1 MFETQPVTEGHP
13 MTEGHRAA
21 PRPSFAPSRRHR
33 ARSLAGKSLP
43 YFAIAPALITFA
55 VLLGYPVLLVLLTSL
70 QHFGLR
76 ELANGGET
84 WVGLANYQRILA
96 DNEFITVVIR
106 TFLFMMA
113 NVALTVIGGFLVAL
127 LLERLRRSVRL
138 ALSIAMILA
147 WATPAVT
154 GAVIFQWLFDS
165 KLGVV
170 NWAIGSLGFF
180 GSWLNHSWFDTGF
193 SAFSIITLLII
204 WQSIPFVAFS
214 LYAGLLAIPKELH
227 EAARMDGA
235 SEWQVL
241 RMVTIPLVRPLLML
255 VTFLS
260 VIWDFKVFTQVYTM
274 VQGGPDGET
283 VTLSLFAYIEKTQ
296 SRYDLASAVSVIMV
310 VMLLVVLVPYIRN
323 MIKAQEQ
330 A

>member
-1 MFETQPVTEGHP
+1 MIETQKVTEGHR
-13 MTEGHRAA
+13 TA
-21 PRPSFAPSRRHR
+21 PRRSVAPSRRAR
-33 ARSLAGKSLP
+33 ARRIAGRSLP
-43 YFAIAPALITFA
+43 YLAIGPALITFL
-55 VLLGYPVLLVLLTSL
+55 VLLGYPVFLVIQTSL

-106 TFLFMMA
+106 TFLFMVA
-113 NVALTVIGGFLVAL
+113 NVALTVVGGLLVAL

-138 ALSIAMILA
+138 TVSIAMILA
-147 WATPAVT
+147 WATPTVT

-170 NWAIGSLGFF
+170 NWAIGSLGIF
-180 GSWLNHSWFDTGF
+180 GSWLNHSWFETGF
-193 SAFSIITLLII
+193 SAFSIITLLIV

-214 LYAGLLAIPKELH
+214 IYAGLLAIPKDLH

-235 SEWQVL
+235 SELQIL
-241 RMVTIPLVRPLLML
+241 RLITLPLVRPLILL
-255 VTFLS
+255 LTFLS

-274 VQGGPDGET
+274 VQGGPDGQT

-296 SRYDLASAVSVIMV
+296 SRYDLASAVSVLMV
-310 VMLLVVLVPYIRN
+310 IMLLVVLVPYIRH
-323 MIKAQEQ
+323 MVKAQE
-330 A
+330 AA

>member
-1 MFETQPVTEGHP
+1 MKTEQ
-13 MTEGHRAA
+13 MTDGHRATA
-21 PRPSFAPSRRHR
+21 LLAAPSRRR
-33 ARSLAGKSLP
+33 IRSVAGRSLP
-43 YFAIAPALITFA
+43 YLAIAPALITFL
-55 VLLGYPVLLVLLTSL
+55 VLLGYPVFLVVTTSL

-106 TFLFMMA
+106 TVLFTAA
-113 NVALTVIGGFLVAL
+113 NVALTMVGGLLVAL
-127 LLERLRRSVRL
+127 LLERLRRSIRL
-138 ALSIAMILA
+138 TLSIAMLLA

-170 NWAIGSLGFF
+170 NWAIGSLGIF
-180 GSWLNHSWFDTGF
+180 GSYLNHSWFATGF

-204 WQSIPFVAFS
+204 WQSIPLVAFS
-214 LYAGLLAIPKELH
+214 VYAGLLAIPRELH

-235 SEWQVL
+235 SEWQIL
-241 RMVTIPLVRPLLML
+241 RLVTIPLIRPLLL
-255 VTFLS
+255 LLAFLS

-296 SRYDLASAVSVIMV
+296 SRYDLASAV
-310 VMLLVVLVPYIRN
+310 
-323 MIKAQEQ
+323 
-330 A
+330 

>member
-1 MFETQPVTEGHP
+1 MKTEQ
-13 MTEGHRAA
+13 MTGGHRVSALFA
-21 PRPSFAPSRRHR
+21 APSRRR
-33 ARSLAGKSLP
+33 LRRIASGSLP
-43 YFAIAPALITFA
+43 YLAITPALLTFL
-55 VLLGYPVLLVLLTSL
+55 VLLGYPVFLVVVTSL
-70 QHFGLR
+70 EHFGLR

-106 TFLFMMA
+106 TFLFMLA
-113 NVALTVIGGFLVAL
+113 NVALTVVGGLLVAL

-138 ALSIAMILA
+138 LLSISMILA

-170 NWAIGSLGFF
+170 NWAISSLGIF
-180 GSWLNHSWFDTGF
+180 GSYLNHSWFATGF
-193 SAFSIITLLII
+193 SAFSVITLLIV

-214 LYAGLLAIPKELH
+214 LYAGLLAVPRELH

-235 SEWQVL
+235 SELQIL
-241 RMVTIPLVRPLLML
+241 RLITLPLIRPILML

-283 VTLSLFAYIEKTQ
+283 VTLSLFAYVEKTQ
-296 SRYDLASAVSVIMV
+296 SRYDLASAVSVLMV
-310 VMLLVVLVPYIRN
+310 LMLLVVLVPYIRH
-323 MIKAQEQ
+323 MLKDQEP

>member
-1 MFETQPVTEGHP
+1 MKTEQ
-13 MTEGHRAA
+13 MTDGHRATA
-21 PRPSFAPSRRHR
+21 LLAAPSRRR
-33 ARSLAGKSLP
+33 IRSVAGRSLPSL
-43 YFAIAPALITFA
+43 AIAPALITFL
-55 VLLGYPVLLVLLTSL
+55 VLLGYPVFLVVTTSL

-106 TFLFMMA
+106 TVLFTAA
-113 NVALTVIGGFLVAL
+113 NVALTMVGGLLVAL
-127 LLERLRRSVRL
+127 LLERLRRSIRL
-138 ALSIAMILA
+138 TLSIAMLLA

-170 NWAIGSLGFF
+170 NWAIGSLGIF
-180 GSWLNHSWFDTGF
+180 GSYLNHSWFATGF

-204 WQSIPFVAFS
+204 WQSIPLVAFS
-214 LYAGLLAIPKELH
+214 VYAGLLAIPRELH

-235 SEWQVL
+235 SEWQIL
-241 RMVTIPLVRPLLML
+241 RLVTIPLIRPLLL
-255 VTFLS
+255 LLAFLS

-296 SRYDLASAVSVIMV
+296 SRYDLASAVSVLMV
-310 VMLLVVLVPYIRN
+310 VMLLVVLVPYIRH
-323 MIKAQEQ
+323 MIKAQE
-330 A
+330 AA